1 MNYKLLVSIA
11 PLKEGGYLARCE
23 EVRANA
29 TGDTSEEAIRNLRET
44 IDEMISEYGREAVF
58 QDVNFEGEVRIIE
71 VAV

>member
-1 MNYKLLVSIA
+1 LVSIA

-23 EVRANA
+23 EVRASA
-29 TGDTSEEAIRNLRET
+29 TGNTSEEAIRNLREA